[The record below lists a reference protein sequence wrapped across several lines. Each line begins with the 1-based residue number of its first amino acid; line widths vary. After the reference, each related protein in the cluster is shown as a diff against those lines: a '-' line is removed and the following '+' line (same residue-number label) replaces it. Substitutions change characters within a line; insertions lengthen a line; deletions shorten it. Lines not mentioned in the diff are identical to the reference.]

1 MERACQIKIHKRKFD
16 IKYSKKA
23 FTLIELL
30 VVIAIIALLLSI
42 IIPALS
48 LVKEKSKNLQ
58 CRANIRSLAAAFR
71 LYTETNDGKVFGYGI
86 GRLITYGCFKFRANW
101 EILTRSV
108 IAPRQN

>member
-1 MERACQIKIHKRKFD
+1 MPCITGLAQINGYRGETDGGFAYD
-16 IKYSKKA
+16 A
-23 FTLIELL
+23 
-30 VVIAIIALLLSI
+30 SI
-42 IIPALS
+42 RYGSNEVDYRLFVDNIDWD